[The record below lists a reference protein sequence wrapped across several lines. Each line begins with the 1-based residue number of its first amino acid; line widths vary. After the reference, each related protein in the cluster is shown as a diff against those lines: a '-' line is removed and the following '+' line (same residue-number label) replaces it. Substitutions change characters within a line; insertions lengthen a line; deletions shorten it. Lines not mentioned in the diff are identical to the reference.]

1 MANELTVPG
10 PRDPAELG
18 YPPSL
23 PIELALREHP
33 KTTILQAYKLTE
45 DDWDRIR
52 QDPIFVK
59 DLEARVIELQSDGVS
74 FKMKARLQSEEYLK
88 KLWKIAENRLEDGNA
103 ADYPVAIRADVMK
116 FVIRAAGLDGSKD
129 QAANAAVIGNALS
142 ITLHLG

>member
-1 MANELTVPG
+1 MANDLTIPG
-10 PRDPAELG
+10 PKDPAELG

-33 KTTILQAYKLTE
+33 KRVILEAYKLTE
-45 DDWDRIR
+45 EDWDRIR
-52 QDPIFVK
+52 QDPLFVK

-88 KLWKIAENRLEDGNA
+88 KLWKIAENRQENGDP
-103 ADYPVAIRADVMK
+103 ADYPVATRADVMK

-129 QAANAAVIGNALS
+129 QAANAAVVGNALS